1 MVSDYL
7 DYEDVSLR
15 YGYDK
20 DQISALAAITEA
32 QKIAFAPMLFQAAL
46 NLRESGILAALDES
60 GKNGITL
67 DELDNRCSLSRYAI
81 SILLDMGLSGNILYQ
96 REKQFYLGKVG
107 HYLLHDQMTRVNM
120 DFTQDVCY
128 QGLFN
133 LKEAL
138 ETGKPAG
145 LSVFGEW
152 PTIYPALSEL
162 PTAAR
167 ESWFAFDHFYSDN
180 AFQLA
185 LKTIF
190 DLKPKHIYDIG
201 ANTGKWALQCAAY
214 DPDVKITLLDLPQ
227 QLVLANENVKSKGLS
242 NRISTYPVDLLLA
255 DKLPNDADVWWMSQF
270 LDCFSEER
278 IVHILKL
285 IHRAMKP
292 DSYVCIM
299 EIFWDRQQ
307 FEAGAFSLNASSLYF
322 TCMANGNSRFYHSD
336 TFYQCLT
343 AAGFYIEK
351 DIDGLGIGHTLLIC
365 RKEPA

>member
-1 MVSDYL
+1 
-7 DYEDVSLR
+7 
-15 YGYDK
+15 
-20 DQISALAAITEA
+20 
-32 QKIAFAPMLFQAAL
+32 MLFQAAL
-46 NLRESGILAALDES
+46 NLRESGILAALDNS

-67 DELDNRCSLSRYAI
+67 DEIEVHCSLSRYAI
-81 SILLDMGLSGNILYQ
+81 SILLDMGLSGHILYQ
-96 REKQFYLGKVG
+96 QGKHFYLGKIG

-120 DFTQDVCY
+120 DFTRDVCY

-133 LKEAL
+133 LKESL

-162 PTAAR
+162 PNAAR

-190 DLKPKHIYDIG
+190 DLEPKHIYDIG
-201 ANTGKWALQCAAY
+201 ANTGKWAIQCAAH

-227 QLVLANENVKSKGLS
+227 QIALANENVKSKGYS
-242 NRISTYPVDLLLA
+242 DRISSYPVDLLLA
-255 DKLPNDADVWWMSQF
+255 DKLPGEADVWWMSQF

-285 IHRAMKP
+285 IHHAMKP

-336 TFYQCLT
+336 TFYQCLS
-343 AAGFYIEK
+343 AAGFYVEE
-351 DIDGLGIGHTLLIC
+351 DIDGLGIGHTLLVC
-365 RKEPA
+365 RKESA

>member
-1 MVSDYL
+1 MVLLLMSF
-7 DYEDVSLR
+7 SR
-15 YGYDK
+15 
-20 DQISALAAITEA
+20 IA
-32 QKIAFAPMLFQAAL
+32 Q
-46 NLRESGILAALDES
+46 
-60 GKNGITL
+60 
-67 DELDNRCSLSRYAI
+67 LSRYAI

-96 REKQFYLGKVG
+96 QENRFYLGKVG
-107 HYLLHDQMTRVNM
+107 HYLLHDQMTQNM

-185 LKTIF
+185 LKVIF
-190 DLKPKHIYDIG
+190 DLEPKHIYDIG

-214 DPDVKITLLDLPQ
+214 NPDVKITLLDLPYVSSRQ
-227 QLVLANENVKSKGLS
+227 RERQNKGYS
-242 NRISTYPVDLLLA
+242 ERITTYPVDLLLA
-255 DKLPNDADVWWMSQF
+255 DRLPAEADVWWMSQS

-278 IVHILKL
+278 IIHILKL

-307 FEAGAFSLNASSLYF
+307 FEAGIQFECLISL
-322 TCMANGNSRFYHSD
+322 FYM
-336 TFYQCLT
+336 Y
-343 AAGFYIEK
+343 G
-351 DIDGLGIGHTLLIC
+351 
-365 RKEPA
+365 